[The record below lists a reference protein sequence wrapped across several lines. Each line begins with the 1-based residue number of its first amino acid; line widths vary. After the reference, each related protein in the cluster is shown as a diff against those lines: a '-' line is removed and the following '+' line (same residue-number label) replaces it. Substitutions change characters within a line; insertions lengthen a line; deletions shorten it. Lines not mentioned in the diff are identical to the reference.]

1 MNTIIFIFAL
11 LGAIIIT
18 LIVYKKQKYEGL
30 QILLI
35 TYTILGTILPL
46 KEISIFALP
55 IPISLISGV
64 SIFIIINIILQNQG
78 KEKAMQELW
87 LIWLV
92 SVFSYIILAIS
103 SLSPSY
109 ITTSFNQIFG
119 NNLKIFASSTIALLA
134 SLILNIKL
142 YYFLRRAKNK
152 IWISNILSGIIVQF
166 VYTLIY
172 FLLSAHLYLPLETLS
187 GSIIITS
194 GLRILIN
201 TIETIPLYIIS
212 KER

>member
-11 LGAIIIT
+11 LMTIIIT

-46 KEISIFALP
+46 KEVSIFALP

-64 SIFIIINIILQNQG
+64 SIFVIINIILQNQG

-87 LIWLV
+87 IIWLV

-103 SLSPSY
+103 SLAPSY
-109 ITTSFNQIFG
+109 ITTSINQIFG
-119 NNLKIFASSTIALLA
+119 NNLKIFASSTIALLT

-166 VYTLIY
+166 VYTLIF
-172 FLLSAHLYLPLETLS
+172 FLLSSHLYLPLETLF

>member
-1 MNTIIFIFAL
+1 MNAIIFILTL
-11 LGAIIIT
+11 LITIIIT
-18 LIVYKKQKYEGL
+18 IIVYKKQKYDGL

-46 KEISIFALP
+46 KEVSILALP

-87 LIWLV
+87 IIWLV

-109 ITTSFNQIFG
+109 ITTSFDQIFG
-119 NNLKIFASSTIALLA
+119 NNLKIFASSTIALLL

-142 YYFLRRAKNK
+142 YYFLRRTKNK

-166 VYTLIY
+166 TYTVIF
-172 FLLSAHLYLPLETLS
+172 FLLSSHLYLSLETLI

-194 GLRILIN
+194 GVRILIN
-201 TIETIPLYIIS
+201 IIETIPLYIIS

>member
-11 LGAIIIT
+11 LTTIIIT

-46 KEISIFALP
+46 KEVSIFALP

-103 SLSPSY
+103 SLAPSY

-119 NNLKIFASSTIALLA
+119 NNLKIFASSTIALLT

-166 VYTLIY
+166 VYTLIF
-172 FLLSAHLYLPLETLS
+172 FLLSAHLYLPLETLF

-201 TIETIPLYIIS
+201 AIETIPLYIIS

>member
-11 LGAIIIT
+11 LTTIIIT

-35 TYTILGTILPL
+35 TYTILGTIIPL

-64 SIFIIINIILQNQG
+64 SIFTIINIILQNQG

-109 ITTSFNQIFG
+109 ITASFNQIFG
-119 NNLKIFASSTIALLA
+119 NNLKIFASSTIALLT

-172 FLLSAHLYLPLETLS
+172 FLLSAHLYLPLETLF

>member
-64 SIFIIINIILQNQG
+64 SIFTIINIILQNQG

-119 NNLKIFASSTIALLA
+119 NNLKIFASSTIALLT

>member
-11 LGAIIIT
+11 LTTIIIT

-119 NNLKIFASSTIALLA
+119 NNLKIFASSTIALLT
-134 SLILNIKL
+134 SLILNTKL

-172 FLLSAHLYLPLETLS
+172 FLLSAHLYLPLETLF

>member
-11 LGAIIIT
+11 LTTIIIT

-46 KEISIFALP
+46 KEVSIFALP

-64 SIFIIINIILQNQG
+64 SIFVIINIILQNQG

-87 LIWLV
+87 IIWLV

-103 SLSPSY
+103 SLAPSY

-119 NNLKIFASSTIALLA
+119 NNLKIFASSTIALLT

-166 VYTLIY
+166 VYTLIF
-172 FLLSAHLYLPLETLS
+172 FLLSSHLYLPLETLF

>member
-35 TYTILGTILPL
+35 TYTILGTILTL

-64 SIFIIINIILQNQG
+64 SIFTIINIILQNQG

-119 NNLKIFASSTIALLA
+119 NNLKIFASSTIALLT

-172 FLLSAHLYLPLETLS
+172 FLLSAHLYLPLETLF

>member
-11 LGAIIIT
+11 LTTIIIT

-119 NNLKIFASSTIALLA
+119 NNLKIFASSTIALLT
-134 SLILNIKL
+134 SLIQNIKL

-172 FLLSAHLYLPLETLS
+172 FLLSAHLYLPLETLF